1 MKLLLHTCCSNC
13 AIYPLEV
20 LKEKGFDITL
30 YWYNP
35 NIHPY
40 TEYKLRLESLKKL
53 QQLWKLKVIYDEDYR
68 EFYKFI
74 RLVSVKEKER
84 CNICY
89 RLRLENTAKRAK
101 DLGISYFTTT
111 LLVSP
116 YQNFDNII
124 KIGNELAGKYNI
136 NFVEEDFRKGFKKAM
151 NIGKALELYK
161 QRYCGCIY
169 SEAERYLKEINYE

>member
-1 MKLLLHTCCSNC
+1 MNILLHTCCSNC
-13 AIYPLEV
+13 AIYPLEA
-20 LKEKGFDITL
+20 LKDKGFDITL

-40 TEYKLRLESLKKL
+40 TEYKLRLDSLKKL
-53 QQLWKLKVIYDEDYR
+53 QQLWKLKVIYDEYYR

-74 RLVSVKEKER
+74 QSVAGKEKER
-84 CNICY
+84 CPICY

-136 NFVEEDFRKGFKKAM
+136 KFVEEDFRKGFNKTM
-151 NIGKALELYK
+151 TIGKALELYK